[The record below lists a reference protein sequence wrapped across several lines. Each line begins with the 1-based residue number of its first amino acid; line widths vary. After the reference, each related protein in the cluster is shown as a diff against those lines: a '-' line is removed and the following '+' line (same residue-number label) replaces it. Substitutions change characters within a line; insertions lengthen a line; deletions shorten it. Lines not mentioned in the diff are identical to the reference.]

1 MPEVFE
7 KMPNM
12 KVLYLQGNKMI
23 KGIKAYRKTLTV
35 KLPLLCYLDDR
46 PVFPEDRRHAD
57 AFARGGIE
65 EERKERDRIRE
76 ENNEKDEKNRKA
88 FRDMMDNA
96 KEQRRIAREA
106 EKKAQDEKQA
116 QENTDPNTLPDQ
128 SKENASKEDT

>member
-1 MPEVFE
+1 
-7 KMPNM
+7 MPNL
-12 KVLYLQGNKMI
+12 KVLYLQNNKVI

-65 EERKERDRIRE
+65 EERKERDRIRQ

-88 FRDMMDNA
+88 FKDMMESA
-96 KEQRRIAREA
+96 KEQRRLAKEA
-106 EKKAQDEKQA
+106 EKKALEDSQA
-116 QENTDPNTLPDQ
+116 LENLDPNTHPSQ
-128 SKENASKEDT
+128 SQENVPEKVIDKTEKV

>member
-1 MPEVFE
+1 
-7 KMPNM
+7 MPNL
-12 KVLYLQGNKMI
+12 KVLYLQNNKLI

-65 EERKERDRIRE
+65 EERKERDRIRQ

-88 FRDMMDNA
+88 FKDMMESA
-96 KEQRRIAREA
+96 KEQRRLAKEA
-106 EKKAQDEKQA
+106 EKKALEDSQA
-116 QENTDPNTLPDQ
+116 LENLDPNTHPSQ
-128 SKENASKEDT
+128 SQENVPEKVIDKTEKV